1 MLRKGLLHL
10 PRGVTIVFADHGHT
24 QMMGKEFHNT
34 SRESGRAHGI
44 YYHPAVWNR
53 GPHLV
58 QGSIPDR
65 AFTAIGAAAEYGDT
79 EYAILNVA
87 NVREHILGIAATTE
101 MLLAGPTWNETE
113 LWQRWAPE
121 PIRILYQQFLAALA
135 RVGDVVVQD
144 GLAFMAA
151 KLLLSRLVLGGSP
164 GAEESLRELKLNP
177 LKFIAALRTAIN
189 KLDEL
194 IGKIDTAT
202 TVRGDPFYDV
212 NLRMQVQLIRH
223 AYQLVLD
230 L

>member
-1 MLRKGLLHL
+1 
-10 PRGVTIVFADHGHT
+10 
-24 QMMGKEFHNT
+24 
-34 SRESGRAHGI
+34 
-44 YYHPAVWNR
+44 
-53 GPHLV
+53 
-58 QGSIPDR
+58 
-65 AFTAIGAAAEYGDT
+65 
-79 EYAILNVA
+79 
-87 NVREHILGIAATTE
+87 
-101 MLLAGPTWNETE
+101 
-113 LWQRWAPE
+113 
-121 PIRILYQQFLAALA
+121 
-135 RVGDVVVQD
+135 
-144 GLAFMAA
+144 MAA

-194 IGKIDTAT
+194 IGQIDTAT